1 MASADLQEELDCS
14 ICLNIYSDPV
24 MLSCGHNFCQD
35 CIKKVLDIQEETG
48 PYSCPECR
56 AEFQTRPALQKMRKL
71 RNIVDRFKSNHL
83 EQEQHVIYCS
93 YCIDSHVLAVKTC
106 LHCEASLC
114 EKHMNSHR
122 KSPEHELI
130 KPTTSLKGRKCSIH
144 KELLK
149 YYCPDHNMCICVSC
163 CLAGEHRGHKVQL
176 LSEVS
181 ENKRKLM
188 KDALKKLTK
197 KNGVM
202 DNKAETLHKR
212 NKNMEAK
219 VIHIKNRLAGL
230 FGDIIHKIKLV
241 EKKVLSEVTRHQQES
256 LHQVSGQIKEI
267 EKEKNEICRQMQD
280 IEKMCKVTDPLTL
293 LKGWE
298 SIGTEICKV
307 LEEEEDDE
315 KAGEKQDAE
324 EDEGEEE
331 DDKEEDDEE
340 EDEEEV
346 FFEGEDTAASN
357 VCDTRDISTVLI
369 SEILRT
375 SLLNF
380 VHHLMDLGAK

>member
-71 RNIVDRFKSNHL
+71 RNIVDRFNSNRL
-83 EQEQHVIYCS
+83 EQERPVIYCS
-93 YCIDSHVLAVKTC
+93 YCIDLRVLAVKTC

-114 EKHMNSHR
+114 EKHMNSHS

-130 KPTTSLKGRKCSIH
+130 EPTTSLKGRKCSIH

-149 YYCPDHNMCICVSC
+149 YYCPDDNVCICVSC

-188 KDALKKLTK
+188 KDALEKLTK
-197 KNGVM
+197 TNGEM
-202 DNKAETLHKR
+202 DNKVETLHKKT
-212 NKNMEAK
+212 KNMEAK
-219 VIHIKNRLAGL
+219 GIDIKNRLAGL
-230 FGDIIHKIKLV
+230 FGDIIDEIKLV
-241 EKKVLSEVTRHQQES
+241 EKKVLSEVTRHQQKAS
-256 LHQVSGQIKEI
+256 HQVSGQIKEI
-267 EKEKNEICRQMQD
+267 EKEKDDICRQMKD

-293 LKGWE
+293 
-298 SIGTEICKV
+298 
-307 LEEEEDDE
+307 
-315 KAGEKQDAE
+315 
-324 EDEGEEE
+324 
-331 DDKEEDDEE
+331 
-340 EDEEEV
+340 
-346 FFEGEDTAASN
+346 
-357 VCDTRDISTVLI
+357 
-369 SEILRT
+369 
-375 SLLNF
+375 
-380 VHHLMDLGAK
+380 